1 MVEKDGHQAQGT
13 AVLSLVYIYNM
24 RTYTVAA
31 FDSATQYVDTLSCG
45 GGLDSTWVGACF
57 VMLCVVD

>member
-1 MVEKDGHQAQGT
+1 MVEKDGHQGQGT
-13 AVLSLVYIYNM
+13 AALSLVYIYNM
-24 RTYTVAA
+24 RIYTVAA
-31 FDSATQYVDTLSCG
+31 FDSATQYVDVLCS